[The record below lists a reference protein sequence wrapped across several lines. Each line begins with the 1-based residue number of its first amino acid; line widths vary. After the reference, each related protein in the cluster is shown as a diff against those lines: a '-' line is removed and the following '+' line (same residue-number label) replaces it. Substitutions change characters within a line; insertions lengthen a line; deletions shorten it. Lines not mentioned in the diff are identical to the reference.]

1 MCTSITKLPTLG
13 MESIETLTLQ
23 NVFTLKE
30 IPSVMNFKKIQ
41 TAYLTYPYHCCA
53 FKFPQTHKPKEFE
66 RHQIMERYCGPETQ
80 GMVPSV
86 IVDSLK
92 PSAAH
97 QPLYVS
103 LYRVT
108 QESATHYARKLFAL
122 FDDND
127 YTTSSETSH
136 DTSYNY
142 ITRRHMGSESSFG
155 HVRSAGTRSPPLD
168 TSTFYGQII
177 YESNYTYDYNGLA
190 LQQDGPT
197 GATTGPMMSST
208 HKPSEMKDPMDP
220 WGSSLL
226 PSIKSDN
233 KPVNTENGI
242 FKPAVNVSTRI
253 PTFEI
258 TIEEQK

>member
-1 MCTSITKLPTLG
+1 
-13 MESIETLTLQ
+13 
-23 NVFTLKE
+23 
-30 IPSVMNFKKIQ
+30 
-41 TAYLTYPYHCCA
+41 
-53 FKFPQTHKPKEFE
+53 
-66 RHQIMERYCGPETQ
+66 
-80 GMVPSV
+80 MVPSV

-177 YESNYTYDYNGLA
+177 YESNYTDDYNGLA

-253 PTFEI
+253 PILCGNISRRPNYPSVKCYPIPDAFNPCEDVMGNGFLRMLVWVVVI
-258 TIEEQK
+258 AAVLGNCAVMIVLM